1 MHGRARLVSGV
12 FSVALVA
19 SQPAQAAAASPVG
32 LADDPWE
39 IVPEETLRDL
49 RGGIDLGS
57 LVAYFAIERSVE
69 VDGVVVARMQI
80 VISNLDRLGNG
91 GMPTVSITGPLAQL
105 VQVLAANPNAAGA
118 NGASATGGAAATLVA
133 ATTPASSVP
142 AGSTRPTVAPNSSA
156 TAPAASASASP
167 APQST
172 AVVGGG
178 TASISSGGNGG
189 SVSATGTQTG
199 STAQFGNAIA
209 TAATA
214 TTATTATGATQA
226 TTGSAPSSTTPAVA
240 TASTG
245 LSGSAPANTNS
256 QASSAAPATVAVAG
270 NSASASPTAAAGAN
284 PSSTQP
290 SRIIP
295 VGTTGQVVVVSNLPN
310 ATAITTAVQNSVRA
324 ATIQTQ
330 TTISATLNSLQV
342 LNALTLGN
350 AIRQQIAAGP

>member
-1 MHGRARLVSGV
+1 MHGHARLVSGV

-19 SQPAQAAAASPVG
+19 SQPAQAVAASPAG

-57 LVAYFAIERSVE
+57 LVANFAIERSVE

-80 VISNLDRLGNG
+80 VITNLDRLGNG
-91 GMPTVSITGPLAQL
+91 GMPTVSITGPLAEL
-105 VQVLAANPNAAGA
+105 VQVLAANPNAASA
-118 NGASATGGAAATLVA
+118 NGASATAGAAAALAA

-156 TAPAASASASP
+156 TAPATSASASP

-178 TASISSGGNGG
+178 AASIGSGGNGG

-209 TAATA
+209 
-214 TTATTATGATQA
+214 TATTATGATQA

-240 TASTG
+240 TASTSS
-245 LSGSAPANTNS
+245 SGTAPANTNS
-256 QASSAAPATVAVAG
+256 QASSAAPPTVAVAG
-270 NSASASPTAAAGAN
+270 NSASASPTAAASAN
-284 PSSTQP
+284 SSSTQP
-290 SRIIP
+290 TRIIP

-350 AIRQQIAAGP
+350 AIRQQIATGP

>member
-1 MHGRARLVSGV
+1 MHGHARLVSGV
-12 FSVALVA
+12 FCLALVA
-19 SQPAQAAAASPVG
+19 SQPPQAAAASPVG

-39 IVPEETLRDL
+39 IVPDETLRDL

-57 LVAYFAIERSVE
+57 LVANFAIERSVE

-91 GMPTVSITGPLAQL
+91 GMPTVSISGPLAQL
-105 VQVLAANPNAAGA
+105 VQVLAANPNAASA
-118 NGASATGGAAATLVA
+118 NGASATAGAAAALAA

-156 TAPAASASASP
+156 TASSASP

-172 AVVGGG
+172 TVVGGG
-178 TASISSGGNGG
+178 AASISSGGNGG

-209 TAATA
+209 TA
-214 TTATTATGATQA
+214 TTATGATQA

-245 LSGSAPANTNS
+245 SSGTAGSAPANTNS
-256 QASSAAPATVAVAG
+256 QASSAGPATVAVAG
-270 NSASASPTAAAGAN
+270 NSAAASPTAAASAN
-284 PSSTQP
+284 ASSTQP

-295 VGTTGQVVVVSNLPN
+295 LGTTGQVVVVSNLPN

-350 AIRQQIAAGP
+350 AIRQQIATGP